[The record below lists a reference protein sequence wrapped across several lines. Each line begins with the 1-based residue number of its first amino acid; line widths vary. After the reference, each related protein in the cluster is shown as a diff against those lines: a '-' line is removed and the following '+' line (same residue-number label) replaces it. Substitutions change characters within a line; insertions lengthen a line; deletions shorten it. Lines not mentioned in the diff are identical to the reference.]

1 MIKYFLHYLKYWSEP
16 CFKKHSSTS
25 RDLVDISAVLLYVIT
40 QAPMKRLRQ
49 MNIEILEN
57 QK

>member
-1 MIKYFLHYLKYWSEP
+1 MLKYFLYYLKYWSEP
-16 CFKKHSSTS
+16 WFKKHSSTS
-25 RDLVDISAVLLYVIT
+25 RNLVDISAVLLYVIS

-57 QK
+57 KK

>member
-1 MIKYFLHYLKYWSEP
+1 MLKNFLYYLKYWSDP
-16 CFKKHSSTS
+16 WFKKHSSAS
-25 RDLVDISAVLLYVIT
+25 RNLVDISAVLLYVIT

-49 MNIEILEN
+49 MNIEILKN